1 MRLPIPVNMNIAPAG
16 WSWHGPSLQQNTYGL
31 PCNPNVSFL
40 EHVLLEALERIVLEA
55 MQYSPVRHVDSY
67 SYLPQEFIEMAQR
80 ALAVYGM
87 RVQPSQVVMA

>member
-1 MRLPIPVNMNIAPAG
+1 MRKPIPCALHIAPRG
-16 WSWHGPSLQQNTYGL
+16 WSWHGAKMQHDELGL
-31 PCNPNVSFL
+31 PCNPGITPR

-87 RVQPSQVVMA
+87 RVQPSQLVAA